1 MATQIYYISSLN
13 GSSALND
20 TGDHIGSIEA
30 QGQTDGTTVAD
41 GVMLIADCKSAFK
54 FYTTPNA
61 GDGNLPSKT
70 SGQEGS
76 ANWTAINKVSTSFTN
91 GTIGD
96 ATTGS
101 IQEVNQA
108 LAKSVFGSPEAVD
121 FFSNTPEIVTS
132 VNASFTSLL
141 AGVNSNTSNTPVV
154 ALGNAIIYNYP
165 ERFTLQY
172 NASGSSATSYA
183 TSLFSN
189 CKAVGAISGAIAD
202 VEVNLSA
209 ASTIGVM
216 SVNSKTS
223 GTFELNEE
231 VSITDPDG
239 NTDLN
244 VVANSLS
251 SNDLAIYNAGT
262 GNLTQGDYVFNSGDI
277 GVYTQIAVSGGVAG
291 AGALCTCRIASDGSV
306 ASIYVTTDA
315 TTPFAD
321 LEALTFTNGAGVAV
335 GDITIAAA
343 NPVQSAMLNGTLDS
357 VSGTSLPFQSGD
369 TIRTMYSFN
378 ANASQMVAGTSDV
391 AIMDHKMYMDFVIA

>member
-30 QGQTDGTTVAD
+30 QGITDGADVND
-41 GVMLIADCKSAFK
+41 GVMTSTECKSAFK
-54 FYTTPNA
+54 FYTTPGS
-61 GDGNLPSKT
+61 GDGNLPSKN
-70 SGQEGS
+70 SGQEEY
-76 ANWTAINKVSTSFTN
+76 ANWTAINKGNTSFTN

-101 IQEVNQA
+101 VQEINQA
-108 LAKSVFGSPEAVD
+108 LATSVFGSPEAVD

-141 AGVNSNTSNTPVV
+141 GSVNSNTSTAPVV
-154 ALGNAIIYNYP
+154 ALGNAIIFNYP

-172 NASGSSATSYA
+172 TATGSDAASYT

-209 ASTIGVM
+209 AGTIGVM
-216 SVNSKTS
+216 SVNSLTS

-231 VSITDPDG
+231 VAITDPDG

-244 VVANSLS
+244 VVANSL
-251 SNDLAIYNAGT
+251 NNTDLAIYNAGT
-262 GNLTQGDYVFNSGDI
+262 GTLTQTYTFMSGDI
-277 GVYTQIAVSGGVAG
+277 GVYTQIAVSGGGGG
-291 AGALCTCRIASDGSV
+291 AGALCTCRIASNGSV
-306 ASIYVTTDA
+306 ESIYVTTAA
-315 TTPFAD
+315 TTTFAD

-335 GDITIAAA
+335 GDVTIAAA
-343 NPVQSAMLNGTLDS
+343 NPVQVAMLNGTLADS
-357 VSGTSLPFQSGD
+357 NGTSLPFESGD
-369 TIRTMYSFN
+369 TIRTMYTFN
-378 ANASQMVAGTSDV
+378 ANASQLVAGTSDV
-391 AIMDHKMYMDFVIA
+391 AIMNHTMYMDFVIA